1 MNNSREPSIIYL
13 NSSFLLL
20 GINILLS
27 SILILFISSRGYQ
40 SVLYHRQYLRR
51 TDSMTPALI
60 NSTRDTAGLP
70 CLIWNALSMG
80 NEPVLLYLICIPT
93 ISFCTNIQI
102 SFIFAM
108 NKNVRIVFWDNMQRM
123 WQ

>member
-1 MNNSREPSIIYL
+1 MLTLIGI
-13 NSSFLLL
+13 L
-20 GINILLS
+20 G
-27 SILILFISSRGYQ
+27 
-40 SVLYHRQYLRR
+40 
-51 TDSMTPALI
+51 P
-60 NSTRDTAGLP
+60 AGLP

-80 NEPVLLYLICIPT
+80 NEPVLLYLICILT

-123 WQ
+123 LH